1 MLDKTVG
8 YVVATAGLM
17 YLKCCFADDRLALAI
32 SNQDDGKKKNQQQ
45 FAAMVADKKRHTKYF
60 WPELYPDS
68 KSKRA
73 IRNIANGIIQ
83 AGRGD
88 TTQYGGFSTQ
98 VMANES
104 RSYLWTLA
112 EVLYSMAPRIAPMRN
127 RSMPIPVVFSDL
139 AEQVSY
145 HTTALIHCN
154 CCHTAATGTLHLL
167 TRRTS

>member
-1 MLDKTVG
+1 ML
-8 YVVATAGLM
+8 LRS
-17 YLKCCFADDRLALAI
+17 FADDRLALAI

-45 FAAMVADKKRHTKYF
+45 FAAMMADKKRHTKYF

-104 RSYLWTLA
+104 RA
-112 EVLYSMAPRIAPMRN
+112 
-127 RSMPIPVVFSDL
+127 
-139 AEQVSY
+139 
-145 HTTALIHCN
+145 
-154 CCHTAATGTLHLL
+154 
-167 TRRTS
+167 